1 MSVSRYA
8 LIVKTIEAVRLENYK
23 RLVAEIKGEQEKI
36 RPPDIARA
44 LGISKVYAWQ
54 LEKGKREAIDSKAAR
69 LMERGMGKP
78 EGWLDTNFDL
88 WPFPDINLLARVQA
102 LDNNQ
107 LLELQG
113 ILRKM
118 LAEFEQILTDQSRP
132 AGVNSSV
139 PLSGGREL
147 SSIHRPKARPPST
160 TPALDQE
167 DARHRD
173 GGKHERDED
182 QSSQEPGN
190 DTGSPEDS

>member
-1 MSVSRYA
+1 MRVFGYA
-8 LIVKTIEAVRLENYK
+8 FRVKTIEAIRLENYK
-23 RLVAEIKGEQEKI
+23 RLVTEIKGEQEKI

-54 LEKGKREAIDSKAAR
+54 LENGKREAIDSKAAR

-78 EGWLDTNFDL
+78 DGWLDTNFDM
-88 WPFPDINLLARVQA
+88 WPFPDVNLLGRVQA
-102 LDNNQ
+102 LDKDQ

-113 ILRKM
+113 AMRKM
-118 LAEFEQILTDQSRP
+118 LSDFEQFVSAGGTSSR
-132 AGVNSSV
+132 VSYSSV
-139 PLSGGREL
+139 ASANRREQ
-147 SSIHRPKARPPST
+147 SKPHST
-160 TPALDQE
+160 TPALDRE

-190 DTGSPEDS
+190 DTGRPKDS